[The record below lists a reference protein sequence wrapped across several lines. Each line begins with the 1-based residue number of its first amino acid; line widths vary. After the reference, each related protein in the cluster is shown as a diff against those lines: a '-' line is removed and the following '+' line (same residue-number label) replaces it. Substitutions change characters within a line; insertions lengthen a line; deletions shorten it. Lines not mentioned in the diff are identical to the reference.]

1 MLSSKTSNKKLRPK
15 SKKERNKDKLP
26 CLCFITKENF
36 TFAYSHFPPLFL
48 SSYAPSLYFLFY
60 TPLSASKQGQ
70 VTCLFKQ
77 AFGRN
82 LLILRL
88 TKNKNTKGHFNWN
101 HFVVCTCVFLLFS
114 WIFQLWRVA
123 YKYLLGIHDAGLLY
137 SVVERLSEHHTIAFV
152 SEV

>member
-1 MLSSKTSNKKLRPK
+1 MLYNKGEYYFCL
-15 SKKERNKDKLP
+15 LP
-26 CLCFITKENF
+26 FSPIISFKLCFL
-36 TFAYSHFPPLFL
+36 SLFPFC
-48 SSYAPSLYFLFY
+48 

-101 HFVVCTCVFLLFS
+101 HFVVRTSVFLLFS

-123 YKYLLGIHDAGLLY
+123 YKYLLGIHNAGLHY
-137 SVVERLSEHHTIAFV
+137 SVAERLSEHNTIAFV
-152 SEV
+152 SEA